1 MKLTYLSMF
10 GVLAVAGLAIA
21 AEKSLSVGD
30 KVPAFNVRD
39 ITGPSKGDTLC
50 YRCQYGARP
59 VVTIFTRNV
68 DANVVSL
75 VKKIDAQVE
84 KNSDQQMASFV
95 VLLTDDADAA
105 EKKLD
110 EIAKKEKIKNVPLTV
125 IEGDAGPEGYG
136 IEKNAETTVMMWVEN
151 KLKSREEFSKGK
163 LNAKAVE
170 KVASAT
176 KQILE

>member
-1 MKLTYLSMF
+1 MKQTYLSMF
-10 GVLAVAGLAIA
+10 GVLAVAGLAFA

-30 KVPAFNVRD
+30 RVPAFNVRD

-59 VVTIFTRNV
+59 VVTIFTRNL
-68 DANVVSL
+68 DSNVVAL

-84 KNSDQQMASFV
+84 KNSDQDMKSFV

-105 EKKLD
+105 EKKLED
-110 EIAKKEKIKNVPLTV
+110 IAKKEKIKNVPLTV

-136 IEKNAETTVMMWVEN
+136 IEKDAETTVMMWVEN
-151 KLKSREEFSKGK
+151 KLKSREGFAKGK
-163 LNAKAVE
+163 LDAKAVD
-170 KVASAT
+170 KVAAAT
-176 KQILE
+176 KAILE